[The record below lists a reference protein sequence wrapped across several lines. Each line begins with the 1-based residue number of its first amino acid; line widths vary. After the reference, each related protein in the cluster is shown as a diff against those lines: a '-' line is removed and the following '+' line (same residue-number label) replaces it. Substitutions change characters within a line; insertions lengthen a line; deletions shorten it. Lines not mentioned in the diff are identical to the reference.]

1 MHLTIFL
8 DKLQSLLTC
17 FDTGDSENFTKQW
30 LTHIP
35 LFVRQEDARVQK
47 AYFMVRV
54 QFLARCWSLEGESTT
69 GNNIPTLRG
78 GGKGKKKHSNQLQRE
93 MTRFRKYLEEEGGDI
108 AGTDRT
114 LEKYPALLYVGNP
127 KKHPSFIELF
137 SGVGPVIRNART
149 GRGGEIFF
157 LSSCFRSCFR
167 SSCFRSSSSEPL
179 YFWPSLFLFFS
190 LLLSSSLFFSLL
202 SSSSSLYFSLLLSSS
217 SSLYFFFLSS
227 KVVAIVGH

>member
-157 LSSCFRSCFR
+157 S
-167 SSCFRSSSSEPL
+167 
-179 YFWPSLFLFFS
+179 FF
-190 LLLSSSLFFSLL
+190 LLSFFLL
-202 SSSSSLYFSLLLSSS
+202 SFFLLSFFLLS
-217 SSLYFFFLSS
+217 FFFF
-227 KVVAIVGH
+227 